1 MDVPIME
8 FFAALGAGVL
18 VSLWSKYLL
27 PLLPKC
33 ACCKKPNAAEPS
45 DDITSSASTA
55 AVIAAV
61 ISAASITH
69 F

>member
-33 ACCKKPNAAEPS
+33 GCCKKNAADPG

-55 AVIAAV
+55 AVIT
-61 ISAASITH
+61 AASTTH
-69 F
+69 I

>member
-33 ACCKKPNAAEPS
+33 KCTCCKKNAADPS

-55 AVIAAV
+55 AVI
-61 ISAASITH
+61 SAASTTH

>member
-27 PLLPKC
+27 PLLPRGKC
-33 ACCKKPNAAEPS
+33 CKPNAAEP
-45 DDITSSASTA
+45 DDVSSAASTA
-55 AVIAAV
+55 AVMSV
-61 ISAASITH
+61 ASTTH

>member
-8 FFAALGAGVL
+8 VLVAASAGIL
-18 VSLWSKYLL
+18 VSLWSRYIL

-33 ACCKKPNAAEPS
+33 KCYNPSAAEP
-45 DDITSSASTA
+45 DDASSAAST
-55 AVIAAV
+55 AAV
-61 ISAASITH
+61 ISAASTTH